1 MITNA
6 MINDLINPND
16 DRSTITVSAFR
27 VLMEDLA
34 ALTGEVRLDNAND
47 SFFNFEI
54 NGILSFS
61 DFKRYFLVNFYEGV
75 APDEDFLRIKTLI
88 NGKENE
94 SNVLSLSDFKIVMY
108 EIFQD
113 GAYDLST
120 GGGE

>member
-27 VLMEDLA
+27 LLMEDLA
-34 ALTGEVRLDNAND
+34 SLTGEARLDDAND
-47 SFFNFEI
+47 SFFNSEI

-61 DFKRYFLVNFYEGV
+61 DFKRYFLVDFYEGV

-88 NGKENE
+88 NEKENE
-94 SNVLSLSDFKIVMY
+94 SNLLSLSDFKILMH

-120 GGGE
+120 VEND